1 MAVEVKTD
9 VGNTNQSKEKQR
21 TLLWNFNDIANKN
34 WMIRD
39 ASISITIETI
49 GNFQFSTDAPSSMI
63 KNGKKKLKSL
73 FVTMM
78 ATQRQMS
85 IPSKNEPICQNHKT
99 EEQRTSLKRVNEMKT
114 V

>member
-63 KNGKKKLKSL
+63 KNGKKK
-73 FVTMM
+73 
-78 ATQRQMS
+78 
-85 IPSKNEPICQNHKT
+85 IEIIICNDDGDT
-99 EEQRTSLKRVNEMKT
+99 TANVNTIKK
-114 V
+114 